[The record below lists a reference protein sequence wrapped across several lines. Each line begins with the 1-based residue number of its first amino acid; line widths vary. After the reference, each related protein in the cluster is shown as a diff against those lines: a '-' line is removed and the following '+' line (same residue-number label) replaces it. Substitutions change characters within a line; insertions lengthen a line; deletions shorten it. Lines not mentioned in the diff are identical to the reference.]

1 MSPSDNFLA
10 PARRADG
17 SLKDASEMEWSYDK
31 DETLPFPAPESTVD
45 EQVVAPTVHPFF
57 TGAAAP
63 AQIVGGARRSVRTHR
78 PSRRVLE
85 AMPNS
90 EDQAGPS
97 SGNARGKRKA
107 AVAPSG
113 RRISRKVVTD
123 TDDEVSNGE
132 ASDGEA
138 SDCTASDSDASIT
151 TEDINVDN
159 AGVDSATYQHLQE
172 MADADHKVRL
182 LTTASMGLIHK

>member
-10 PARRADG
+10 PACHANG
-17 SLKDASEMEWSYDK
+17 SLKDTSEMEWSYDK
-31 DETLPFPAPESTVD
+31 DETLPFPDPESTVNK
-45 EQVVAPTVHPFF
+45 QVTAPTVHPFF

-63 AQIVGGARRSVRTHR
+63 VQIVGGARHSMHTHH
-78 PSRRVLE
+78 PSQCVLK

-97 SGNARGKRKA
+97 SGNACGKRKA
-107 AVAPSG
+107 GVAPSG
-113 RRISRKVVTD
+113 HRISRKVVTD
-123 TDDEVSNGE
+123 TDDKASNGE

-138 SDCTASDSDASIT
+138 SDCAASNSDASIT

-172 MADADHKVRL
+172 MADVDHKVRL
-182 LTTASMGLIHK
+182 LITVSMGLIHQ

>member
-1 MSPSDNFLA
+1 MSPSDNFLG
-10 PARRADG
+10 PAHRADG
-17 SLKDASEMEWSYDK
+17 SLKDTSEMEWSYDK

-45 EQVVAPTVHPFF
+45 KQVTAPTVHPFF

-63 AQIVGGARRSVRTHR
+63 AQIVGEVRCSVHTHC
-78 PSRRVLE
+78 PSCCVLK

-97 SGNARGKRKA
+97 SGNGRGKHKA

-113 RRISRKVVTD
+113 HQVSCKVVTD
-123 TDDEVSNGE
+123 MDDEASNGKASNGE
-132 ASDGEA
+132 ASDCE
-138 SDCTASDSDASIT
+138 ASDSDASIT

-182 LTTASMGLIHK
+182 LTTVSMGLIHK